1 MNSQPNIIFPDT
13 PGVYLFKKGDS
24 ILYIGKATSLKDR
37 IKSYFL
43 KEVINTR
50 GPLIVDMVF
59 KADKIDFIKTD
70 SVLEALILESE
81 LIKKHQPKYN
91 TKEKDDKSYNYVVI
105 TDEDFP
111 RVLIERGRNLEKIQY
126 SIFNIQSKYGPFTNG
141 TQLKEALKIVRKIF
155 PFRDRCL
162 PAMISQQNIDSQK
175 QNINYSHSNDKKD
188 SINKEIISGVPY
200 IEVRLP
206 SNQNLEPKNLKL
218 KTSPKACFNYQIG
231 LCPGVC
237 IGKISK
243 KEYSKTIRNIKLFF
257 EGKKTLILKKLE
269 KEMHAFAKKLE
280 FEKADQIKKTIF
292 ALNHIQD
299 VSLLKPENL
308 EPKNLKLETILRIEA
323 YDIAHLSGTNNV
335 GVMTVME
342 NGEINKKEYRK
353 FHIRESKGSDIGALK
368 EILERRFKHLDWTF
382 PHIIV
387 VDGGKAQINIAR
399 KVLLEAEKGLSLN
412 LQKGE
417 TLRSKI
423 SKIKVVSV
431 LKDKHHKPRVILGD
445 RELSRELSDSILLA
459 NSEAHRFAI
468 KYHRSKRRIL

>member
-13 PGVYLFKKGDS
+13 PGVYLFKKGGS

-59 KADKIDFIKTD
+59 TADKIDFIKTD
-70 SVLEALILESE
+70 SVLEALILESQ

-155 PFRDRCL
+155 PFRDRCF
-162 PAMISQQNIDSQK
+162 
-175 QNINYSHSNDKKD
+175 
-188 SINKEIISGVPY
+188 PY

-218 KTSPKACFNYQIG
+218 KTSLNACFNYQIG

-237 IGKISK
+237 IRKISK
-243 KEYSKTIRNIKLFF
+243 IEYAKTIRNIKLFF
-257 EGKKTLILKKLE
+257 EGKKTIILKNLE
-269 KEMHAFAKKLE
+269 KEMHILAKVHK
-280 FEKADQIKKTIF
+280 FEKAGQIKKTIF
-292 ALNHIQD
+292 ALNHIHDITVIASEAWQSKNFSPTAN
-299 VSLLKPENL
+299 SLQLKANY
-308 EPKNLKLETILRIEA
+308 RIEA

-353 FHIRESKGSDIGALK
+353 FLVRESKGSDIDALK
-368 EILERRFKHLDWTF
+368 EILERRFNHTEWTF
-382 PHIIV
+382 PQIIV
-387 VDGGKAQINIAR
+387 IDGGKAQINIAR
-399 KVLLEAEKGLSLN
+399 KVLLEAGKGLSLPARMIRSGGN

-431 LKDKHHKPRVILGD
+431 LKDKYHKPKIILGD
-445 RELSRELSDSILLA
+445 RELSNEFSDSILLA

-468 KYHRSKRRIL
+468 KYHKSKRRII